1 MTDTLLPPLPA
12 AGEAIAGP
20 GGLPTARWRAWLQRL
35 DRRVRRPPAF
45 CATLSATASAVTGD
59 GTLHAVA
66 PDAVLFDTGACFAGG
81 LFIAPVDGI
90 YQLNGTI
97 ALAGVATA
105 HNRFGHAL
113 QVLAGS
119 GAGTEARSYGVD
131 AGDLAPDVNARVTL
145 RIAHTVRMLGGNTAR
160 LTVQVE
166 GATKVVAVLG
176 GAPGNVLT
184 TFSGFLVGTG

>member
-1 MTDTLLPPLPA
+1 MTDPLLPPLPA
-12 AGEAIAGP
+12 AHEAITGP
-20 GGLPTARWRAWLQRL
+20 GGLPAARWRAWLQRL

-45 CATLSATASAVTGD
+45 CAFLSATASDVTGD
-59 GTLHAVA
+59 GTLYAIA
-66 PDAVLFDTGACFAGG
+66 PDAVLFDTGGCFASG
-81 LFIAPVDGI
+81 LFVAPVDGI

-97 ALAGVATA
+97 ALAGVASA

-119 GAGTEARSYGVD
+119 GGATEARSFSGD
-131 AGDLAPDVNARVTL
+131 AGDLAPDVNGRVGL
-145 RIAHTVRMLGGNTAR
+145 RLAHTVRMLAGNTAR

-166 GATKVVAVLG
+166 GSTKVVDVMG
-176 GAPGNVLT
+176 GAASNVLT